1 MTRDSAVSPVV
12 GAMLLLTLVI
22 IFTAVLAAY
31 AGGLA
36 QTPKSAPSVDIA
48 AYSSGSGESFS
59 LIFEHRGGDA
69 LAPADCKITLFVDSH
84 ESSFRAVDLVKDSS
98 SWRAGEIIT
107 TTNRAGTV
115 SLLKISEPDLIQY
128 CKTSTPME
136 IRIYHLPTN
145 SILFKDTILLEEK
158 P

>member
-12 GAMLLLTLVI
+12 GVMLLLTLVI

-36 QTPKSAPSVDIA
+36 QTPKNSPSVEIA
-48 AYSSGSGESFS
+48 AYSFGSGENFS
-59 LIFEHRGGDA
+59 LVFEHRGGDV
-69 LAPADCKITLFVDSH
+69 LSPADCKITTFVDAH
-84 ESSFRAVDLVKDSS
+84 EASFPAVALANGRN
-98 SWRAGEIIT
+98 WRAGMILT
-107 TTNRAGTV
+107 TDNRAATA
-115 SLLKISEPDLIQY
+115 SLLNISTKDLAQY
-128 CKTSTPME
+128 CKRSTPAE

-145 SILFKDTILLEEK
+145 SILFQDTILLEEK